1 MYEID
6 RVIAAIDFSS
16 PGASALDRAIEFAE
30 RYGADLHIAH
40 AFASPMV
47 LYAPYEGSLPQNLV
61 DDARRGAIDKL
72 EEARSKAAAH
82 GVTACTHLL
91 NQPVAKTIAELAREL
106 RADCIVVGTH
116 GHTGL
121 KHALLGSVAE
131 NIIRHAPCDVW
142 VVRGQAGSI
151 GAGQ

>member
-6 RVIAAIDFSS
+6 RVIAAIDFSA
-16 PGASALDRAIEFAE
+16 PGASALDRAIELAEHFAAE
-30 RYGADLHIAH
+30 LHIAH

-47 LYAPYEGSLPQNLV
+47 LYGPYEGSLPQPFV
-61 DDARRGAIDKL
+61 DDARRAAADKL
-72 EEARSKAAAH
+72 EEARSKAEAN
-82 GVTACTHLL
+82 GVSACTHLL
-91 NQPVAKTIAELAREL
+91 NQPVAKTVAELAREL

-142 VVRGQAGSI
+142 VVRGRAGSP